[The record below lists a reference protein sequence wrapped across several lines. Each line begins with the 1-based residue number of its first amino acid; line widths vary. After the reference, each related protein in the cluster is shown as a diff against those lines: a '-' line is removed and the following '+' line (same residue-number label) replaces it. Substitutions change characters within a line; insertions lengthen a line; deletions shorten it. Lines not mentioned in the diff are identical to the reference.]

1 MIPLVFLA
9 AVLAIILMCG
19 FYFAVAYF
27 GLKFL
32 YERLFRR
39 PVDPTILMAAITMGV
54 FLLLIG
60 QRLWYHQQLDIT
72 LLLPPIA
79 VLGIIV
85 RHIRMR
91 GRRKS

>member
-27 GLKFL
+27 GLKLL
-32 YERLFRR
+32 YKKLFRR
-39 PVDPTILMAAITMGV
+39 PVDPMILMAAMTMGV
-54 FLLLIG
+54 FLILIG
-60 QRLWYHQQLDIT
+60 QRLWYHQQMEMT

-79 VLGIIV
+79 VLGIMV

-91 GRRKS
+91 SRRRS

>member
-9 AVLAIILMCG
+9 AILAIILMGG

-32 YERLFRR
+32 YKKLFRR
-39 PVDPTILMAAITMGV
+39 PVDPMILMAAMTMGV
-54 FLLLIG
+54 FLILIG
-60 QRLWYHQQLDIT
+60 QRLWYHQQVEMT

-79 VLGIIV
+79 VLGIMV

-91 GRRKS
+91 SRRKS